1 MVISNAQV
9 FTWMGFNAQ
18 AKRNAIIGDFLQ
30 EGYGALEFMSD
41 EDVKDMY
48 TSYAKRTDAPFPIIC
63 TSAQKQRLR
72 SLVMWVKDMS
82 RAGMDLS
89 FEDGTTKQQFLD
101 RINASMLR
109 HQRRQ
114 KQMKI
119 GESFHDADFNT
130 KLKTQSQW
138 EKFVEELE
146 STLGMII
153 GAKGVP
159 LTYVIREIDEPNYD
173 DDLDYDEAIINAV
186 DLNGE
191 DYKIDTRTV
200 HQLILRNVH
209 EDSDAYTYIK
219 PLLRKRDGRLDIL
232 ALRDRYH
239 NDATKQAIINSAKN
253 TLSHLRY
260 KNERSFPFEK
270 FSARLQKA
278 YDELEAN
285 GRMVNNGDIVDD
297 LWARIQ
303 NTDIQVYVSSLK
315 VDYQRNPRNYQLILQ
330 DIAAEI
336 ASKSSITFATNRNIS
351 ATYTRQG
358 PCPQQGVHK
367 ADGSLFIGNYSA
379 DQWRSE
385 SVKPYHN
392 EIMKARSND
401 GGGNT
406 DNGSSHSRSQKR
418 RVNAIKRNK
427 NKLKKLNQKIAA
439 AKSVLEALPGKEE
452 VTTKVAKVQF
462 EDQNAGDAFG
472 GKKSKSNKS

>member
-1 MVISNAQV
+1 
-9 FTWMGFNAQ
+9 
-18 AKRNAIIGDFLQ
+18 
-30 EGYGALEFMSD
+30 
-41 EDVKDMY
+41 
-48 TSYAKRTDAPFPIIC
+48 
-63 TSAQKQRLR
+63 LR
-72 SLVMWVKDMS
+72 SLVLWVKDMA
-82 RAGMDLS
+82 RAGLDLS
-89 FEDGTTKQQFLD
+89 FEDGTTKEEFLSE
-101 RINASMLR
+101 INASMLR
-109 HQRRQ
+109 QQRRQ

-119 GESFHDADFNT
+119 GESFHDAEFNT

-146 STLGMII
+146 STLGMIV
-153 GAKGVP
+153 GVKGVP
-159 LTYVIREIDEPNYD
+159 LTYVIREIEEPEFVEE
-173 DDLDYDEAIINAV
+173 LDYDEAIINAV
-186 DLNGE
+186 ELTGE
-191 DYKIDTRTV
+191 EYKIDAKTV
-200 HQLILRNVH
+200 HQIILRNVH

-219 PLLRKRDGRLDIL
+219 PLLRKRDGRMDML

-239 NDATKQAIINSAKN
+239 NDATKQAIINSAKS

-260 KNERSFPFEK
+260 KNERSFSFEK

-285 GRMVNNGDIVDD
+285 GRKVDNGDIVDD

-315 VDYQRNPRNYQLILQ
+315 VDYQRNPRSYQLILQ

-336 ASKSSITFATNRNIS
+336 ASKSSFTFATSRNVS
-351 ATYTRQG
+351 AVYTRQG

-379 DQWRSE
+379 DQWHSD

-406 DNGSSHSRSQKR
+406 DNDGNGGTHSRSQKR

-427 NKLKKLNQKIAA
+427 KKLKKLNQKIAA
-439 AKSVLEALPGKEE
+439 AKSELEDLPRKEE
-452 VTTKVAKVQF
+452 TTTKVAKVHF

-472 GKKSKSNKS
+472 GKKSKSNRS